1 MSFEIKKKPTKTQKS
16 FFRIFAQKVLSA
28 PRKQLTKWTLIW
40 EMPVCIL
47 QDAYSAFL
55 TFCFPQ
61 KIFFGEEYSS
71 AVALIP

>member
-1 MSFEIKKKPTKTQKS
+1 
-16 FFRIFAQKVLSA
+16 
-28 PRKQLTKWTLIW
+28 
-40 EMPVCIL
+40 MPVCIL